1 MDPNEA
7 LRRIREIVE
16 KTYDKEMSSASVEEM
31 FNDLVDHF
39 EALDDWLIK
48 GGFLPNAWIR

>member
-39 EALDDWLIK
+39 EALDDWLTK